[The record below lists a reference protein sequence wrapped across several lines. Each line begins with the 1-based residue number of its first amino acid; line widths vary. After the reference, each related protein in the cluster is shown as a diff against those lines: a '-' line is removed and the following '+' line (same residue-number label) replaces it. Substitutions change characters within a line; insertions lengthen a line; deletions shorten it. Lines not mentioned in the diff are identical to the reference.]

1 MSTMKEQAVCTE
13 GMTRRMAPPRKVAV
27 MPVTWF
33 GETAPARRGWR
44 LCALIWLLLPGIAL
58 AQMVPSE
65 QREEDDEPN
74 QQTILDTIGT
84 ESERSQWL
92 LEGAE
97 LVLKPRTY
105 YLHRGYDVA
114 DTRAGWA
121 LGGGL
126 EFRSGWWEDRVRF
139 GATVSTTQKLYGPS
153 DKDGTQLFKP
163 GPEAFTVVS
172 EAYATIRLA
181 GDHGVRIGRQ
191 TLDLPY
197 LGKHDLRMIPNTFEA
212 VGIGNKPGD
221 GFAYMAGYVD
231 AIKYKDSDEF
241 IPMSEAAGVEG
252 SDDGL
257 TFWGARYRMPDQ
269 SVYGVLHQRTPDL
282 FETTFAKVEQR
293 VVLADETS
301 LWADISYTAQ
311 SSIGDEL
318 LGDFSTHLVSARVE
332 LVSGEQKFRVGIS
345 RTDEGGGIKKPY
357 GNPANYLSII
367 INDFDRAGEDAI
379 SLGYSYDFGQVGPG
393 KLSFF
398 ANAVWGETPDKGP
411 NASPDASEFDLTVDW
426 RLNQGWSEKVWVR
439 FRGAWVRQDEDFPGA
454 DDLFD
459 FRIIVNYDF
468 DLLSR

>member
-1 MSTMKEQAVCTE
+1 MRCFKSQFTSFIPRQAARISR
-13 GMTRRMAPPRKVAV
+13 GASSSLILMGLILPMTVS
-27 MPVTWF
+27 
-33 GETAPARRGWR
+33 
-44 LCALIWLLLPGIAL
+44 

-74 QQTILDTIGT
+74 QQVILEPIGV
-84 ESERSQWL
+84 ESERTQWL
-92 LEGAE
+92 FEGAE

-105 YLHRGYDVA
+105 YLHRDYDVA

-126 EFRSGWWEDRVRF
+126 EFRSGWWQDRIRL
-139 GATVSTTQKLYGPS
+139 GATLSTTQKLYGPS

-163 GPEAFTVVS
+163 GPESFSVVS
-172 EAYATIRLA
+172 EAYATVRLV
-181 GDHGVRIGRQ
+181 GDHGIRVGRQ

-231 AIKYKDSDEF
+231 SIKYKDSDEF
-241 IPMSEAAGVEG
+241 IAMSEAAGAKG
-252 SDDGL
+252 TDKGL

-269 SVYGVLHQRTPDL
+269 SVYGLLHQRTPDL
-282 FETTFAKVEQR
+282 FETTFAKAEKR
-293 VVLADETS
+293 VKIDSDTS
-301 LWADISYTAQ
+301 LWADLSYTAQ

-318 LGDFSTHLVSARVE
+318 IGDFSTHLVSARLEYVT
-332 LVSGEQKFRVGIS
+332 GPQKFRIGVS
-345 RTDEGGGIKKPY
+345 RTDDGGGIKKPY

-367 INDFDRAGEDAI
+367 INDFDRAGEEAI
-379 SLGYSYDFGQVGPG
+379 SLGYSRDMGQVGPG
-393 KLSFF
+393 KLSWF
-398 ANAVWGETPDKGP
+398 ANVVWGDTPDKGP
-411 NASPDASEFDLTVDW
+411 IASVDATEFDLTVDW

-439 FRGAWVRQDEDFPGA
+439 FRGAWVRQDDGYPGA

-468 DLLSR
+468 DLL